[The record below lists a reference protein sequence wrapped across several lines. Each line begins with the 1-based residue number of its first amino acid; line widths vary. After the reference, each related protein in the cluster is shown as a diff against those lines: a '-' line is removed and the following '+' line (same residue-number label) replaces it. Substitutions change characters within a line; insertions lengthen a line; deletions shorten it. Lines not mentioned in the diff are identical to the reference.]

1 MTLGSAFRATLGFG
15 TESRWDS
22 RMGIN
27 VSSSSHMQRKC
38 ENDSSRRCDNPS
50 RKYFAAPGRRKKDT
64 RALPTRFVAWHSDKR
79 QHHKSASHPQ
89 AAGANHVTV
98 RIHSMKVSREPSQ
111 PEAER
116 FQIHVVAAC
125 FSKTESIA
133 DRTRRNRRRES
144 SRAVLDLRATFSF
157 SHTHSFKHPHYG
169 AFGEKSRRRF
179 AI

>member
-1 MTLGSAFRATLGFG
+1 MFCWTVTQGSAFRATLGVG

-27 VSSSSHMQRKC
+27 VWCSSHMQRKR
-38 ENDSSRRCDNPS
+38 ENDSSRRCDNPN
-50 RKYFAAPGRRKKDT
+50 RKYVATPGRRKKDT
-64 RALPTRFVAWHSDKR
+64 RAMPTRFVASHCDKR
-79 QHHKSASHPQ
+79 QLHKSASHPE

-116 FQIHVVAAC
+116 CQTHVVAAC
-125 FSKTESIA
+125 FPKTESIA
-133 DRTRRNRRRES
+133 DRIRRNRRRES

-157 SHTHSFKHPHYG
+157 SHAHSLKHPHY
-169 AFGEKSRRRF
+169 
-179 AI
+179 